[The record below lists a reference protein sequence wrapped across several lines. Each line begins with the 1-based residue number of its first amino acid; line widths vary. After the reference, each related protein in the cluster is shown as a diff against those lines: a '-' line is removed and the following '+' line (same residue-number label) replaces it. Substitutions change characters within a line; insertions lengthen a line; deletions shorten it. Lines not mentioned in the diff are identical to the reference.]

1 MLTLAENHLEVN
13 APAMQYLTKADEL
26 SDHMLALINDILDML
41 RIEAGKVEVESR
53 NDMFGVSVHK
63 YLVFDLADDQQ
74 EYTIG
79 VPLVWCGKV
88 TFRCISVQVRDMFGL
103 FSSKAKPFT
112 EICTVVYPHHVRV
125 LTELS
130 SATIGAMRNDGVMQN
145 RKGSDASEIFDIRD
159 YVPGDD
165 IRTIHWKLSGK
176 TDELIVRQAS
186 APSHYNIALLPDFGR
201 SHLAGP
207 KAQQELNA
215 AVAIASSVAERLIRR
230 GVPFCTVVPTKQ
242 GIERFEVCTERDF
255 HELLP
260 RWLSFPVQETGG
272 SGLRYFVME
281 HLDRYFTRLLIF
293 SAGRYEQDLSGLD
306 SRVGVL
312 VLSAVSGIKAAR
324 VEGSGSCSIMEL
336 PAEQD
341 TNEVYRVVC

>member
-63 YLVFDLADDQQ
+63 HLLFDLADDQQ

-112 EICTVVYPHHVRV
+112 EICTVVYPHQVRV
-125 LTELS
+125 STELS
-130 SATIGAMRNDGVMQN
+130 SATIGATRNDGVMQN
-145 RKGSDASEIFDIRD
+145 RKGSDASEMFDIRD

-186 APSHYNIALLPDFGR
+186 DPPHYNIALLPDFGR

-215 AVAIASSVAERLIRR
+215 AVAIASSIAGQLIRR
-230 GVPFCTVVPTKQ
+230 GVPFCTVVPTKH
-242 GIERFEVCTERDF
+242 GVERFEKCTERDC
-255 HELLP
+255 HELLT
-260 RWLSFPVQETGG
+260 RGISFPVQKTKK
-272 SGLRYFVME
+272 R
-281 HLDRYFTRLLIF
+281 I
-293 SAGRYEQDLSGLD
+293 
-306 SRVGVL
+306 
-312 VLSAVSGIKAAR
+312 
-324 VEGSGSCSIMEL
+324 
-336 PAEQD
+336 
-341 TNEVYRVVC
+341 